1 MHGPAFIP
9 FGRGRPCI
17 LSAPASSGGPPRGD
31 GPPSLACR
39 ACGPSGWF
47 GAPPVGARGRRSSPG
62 PLLLSQPSRGPGWPP
77 ACAAAHSGLRGA
89 SAAALAFLKPRAPAS
104 RASPFFPF
112 GALPARGVS
121 ACARGVKVGGGAC
134 GHRPHHQRQPPLLP
148 CWEPHYS
155 TPSRV
160 CARRSRPATHPAGGP
175 YTQAPRLFSCCRAPP
190 SRAFILRGPGP

>member
-17 LSAPASSGGPPRGD
+17 LSVPAASGGPPRGD

-47 GAPPVGARGRRSSPG
+47 GAPPVGARGQKGPHMIAGLFGPSARPRLSVGGGVARPVPCCCRSRAGARAG
-62 PLLLSQPSRGPGWPP
+62 PRVRCGAQRF
-77 ACAAAHSGLRGA
+77 AGA
-89 SAAALAFLKPRAPAS
+89 SAAALTFLNPRAPAS

-121 ACARGVKVGGGAC
+121 ACARGALRGRGCLRA
-134 GHRPHHQRQPPLLP
+134 
-148 CWEPHYS
+148 
-155 TPSRV
+155 
-160 CARRSRPATHPAGGP
+160 
-175 YTQAPRLFSCCRAPP
+175 RAPP
-190 SRAFILRGPGP
+190 STAAPPVALLGTPL